1 MESIKRH
8 NQRGLIMIIY
18 REPVGGIGLVV
29 DEKIIKKLLKL
40 ELIGDVEDSEDI
52 QYALEELNIQSAKK
66 IVNIDDT
73 IYVLIAGDNLDEIIT
88 NSAKFTFDVY
98 SKLDIQYNFK
108 DLKPIADIY
117 AY

>member
-1 MESIKRH
+1 MTV
-8 NQRGLIMIIY
+8 Y
-18 REPVGGIGLVV
+18 REPIGGIGLVV

-40 ELIGDVEDSEDI
+40 DMIGEEWNNEDVR
-52 QYALEELNIQSAKK
+52 YALLDLCLNGAEEVKVCEGTVYI
-66 IVNIDDT
+66 
-73 IYVLIAGDNLDEIIT
+73 LIAGDNLDEIIT

-117 AY
+117 TY

>member
-1 MESIKRH
+1 MTV
-8 NQRGLIMIIY
+8 Y

-40 ELIGDVEDSEDI
+40 DMIGEEWNNEDVLW
-52 QYALEELNIQSAKK
+52 ALEDLEIQSAKK
-66 IVNIDDT
+66 IIYVDDT
-73 IYVLIAGDNLDEIIT
+73 VYILIAGDNLDEIIT
-88 NSAKFTFDVY
+88 NSVKFTFDVY

-117 AY
+117 TY

>member
-1 MESIKRH
+1 MTV
-8 NQRGLIMIIY
+8 Y

-40 ELIGDVEDSEDI
+40 DLISDVEDSEDI
-52 QYALEELNIQSAKK
+52 LWVLEDLEIQSAKK
-66 IVNIDDT
+66 IVYVDDT
-73 IYVLIAGDNLDEIIT
+73 IYILIAGNNLDEIIT

-117 AY
+117 TY

>member
-1 MESIKRH
+1 MTV
-8 NQRGLIMIIY
+8 Y

-29 DEKIIKKLLKL
+29 DEKIVKKLLKL
-40 ELIGDVEDSEDI
+40 DLISDVEDSEDI
-52 QYALEELNIQSAKK
+52 QYALEELNIQSVKK
-66 IVNIDDT
+66 IVNIEYT
-73 IYVLIAGDNLDEIIT
+73 IYILITGDNLDEIIT

-117 AY
+117 TY